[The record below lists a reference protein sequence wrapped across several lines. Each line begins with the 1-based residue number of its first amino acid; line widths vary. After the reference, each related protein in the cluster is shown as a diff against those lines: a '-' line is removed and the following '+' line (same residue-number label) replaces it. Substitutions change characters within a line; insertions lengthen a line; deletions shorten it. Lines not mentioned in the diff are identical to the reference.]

1 MKSAS
6 SAKHC
11 TQGGRLFGHNVGM
24 VVNRIAWSI
33 TTVLFVIVSIT
44 LFLSGYDGYGGVF
57 LAVAAAAGVNLIP
70 FGKEKV

>member
-1 MKSAS
+1 M
-6 SAKHC
+6 
-11 TQGGRLFGHNVGM
+11 QM

-33 TTVLFVIVSIT
+33 TTALFVIVSVT
-44 LFLSGYDGYGGVF
+44 LFLSGYDGYGAVF